1 MQRFVIPITL
11 LILNFLDFLKLFFLK
26 LGMLYNIFEGFPPFP
41 NLKGILFSKARGK
54 WNRFGLSGRQALLS
68 RMLKTL

>member
-26 LGMLYNIFEGFPPFP
+26 LDMLYNIFEAFPPFP
-41 NLKGILFSKARGK
+41 NLKGILFSKARSSEHLERK
-54 WNRFGLSGRQALLS
+54 APAFFA
-68 RMLKTL
+68 TFI